1 MHKLNLKIQMISP
14 DRNLR
19 ICVIISPFKGALGDQ
34 LMDSFRSLVPLLSPP
49 IPRLYPGPAGGGT

>member
-1 MHKLNLKIQMISP
+1 MHKLNLKIKMISS

-34 LMDSFRSLVPLLSPP
+34 LMDSFRSPVPLL
-49 IPRLYPGPAGGGT
+49 